1 MTVKELSQL
10 TKTDL
15 LELLII
21 ERQEINRLVEEQNKL
36 TGNLD
41 ILNVRLENIGDELAE
56 TQKPSNNSVLPAE
69 HSSEQQL
76 S

>member
-56 TQKPSNNSVLPAE
+56 TQKPSNNSVLPTE